1 MCLGR
6 RARKFDEG
14 EEKGRGRGERERER
28 GEIVS
33 QGGGW
38 MVGERERR
46 VCVCVC
52 VCFFFIPSF
61 ILGCNSVGLTLNF
74 NTTMIFNNTE
84 YITGIP
90 TQCEDGFV
98 LALCNDDSIT
108 QETSDAFC
116 QSFGYNCKRER
127 GKEGGRERG
136 REGGK
141 EGGREGKREGG
152 RERGREGEREGE
164 GREGLIVAE
173 VLEQLQEFVSD
184 IVVFIFYY

>member
-1 MCLGR
+1 M
-6 RARKFDEG
+6 
-14 EEKGRGRGERERER
+14 
-28 GEIVS
+28 
-33 QGGGW
+33 
-38 MVGERERR
+38 
-46 VCVCVC
+46 C

-74 NTTMIFNNTE
+74 NTTMISNNTE

-116 QSFGYNCKRER
+116 QSFGYNSK
-127 GKEGGRERG
+127 
-136 REGGK
+136 
-141 EGGREGKREGG
+141 
-152 RERGREGEREGE
+152 GEREGG
-164 GREGLIVAE
+164 GREGLIVDN

>member
-1 MCLGR
+1 MRSDVHVSLMKEKER
-6 RARKFDEG
+6 EMREG
-14 EEKGRGRGERERER
+14 EER

-33 QGGGW
+33 QGGSEGW

-46 VCVCVC
+46 KC
-52 VCFFFIPSF
+52 VCFFFIASF

-74 NTTMIFNNTE
+74 NTTMISNNTE

-116 QSFGYNCKRER
+116 QSFGYNSKGE
-127 GKEGGRERG
+127 
-136 REGGK
+136 REG

-152 RERGREGEREGE
+152 RERGGERE
-164 GREGLIVAE
+164 REGGIDC
-173 VLEQLQEFVSD
+173 S
-184 IVVFIFYY
+184 

>member
-1 MCLGR
+1 MQADGHVSLMR
-6 RARKFDEG
+6 ERE
-14 EEKGRGRGERERER
+14 GEREMREGGRER

-33 QGGGW
+33 QGGREGW
-38 MVGERERR
+38 MDGWREREKS
-46 VCVCVC
+46 VCVC
-52 VCFFFIPSF
+52 VCFFFIASF

-74 NTTMIFNNTE
+74 NTTVISNNTE
-84 YITGIP
+84 YVTGIP

-108 QETSDAFC
+108 QEISDAFC

-127 GKEGGRERG
+127 GKGGRKG
-136 REGGK
+136 
-141 EGGREGKREGG
+141 
-152 RERGREGEREGE
+152 